1 MDNPRLYDQDYY
13 AWTQAQVELLKQG
26 KAEQL
31 DCANLIEEI
40 EDLGR
45 AEQREVVNRLTVLLA
60 HLLKWQYQPQR
71 RSRSWEATIRNQ
83 RTDIELLLSRNPSLQ
98 AYWDEALSLGYR
110 KGRNEASGETD
121 LPVEIFPEQCPY
133 TTQQITDE
141 AFFPDGK

>member
-31 DCANLIEEI
+31 DCASLIEEI

-45 AEQREVVNRLTVLLA
+45 AEQREVVNCLTVLLA

-83 RTDIELLLSRNPSLQ
+83 RTDIELLLSRNPRLQ
-98 AYWDEALSLGYR
+98 ASGAEALSLGYR